1 MSFAPETASFK
12 SKMPKILNENDA
24 PDGALINSPK
34 QGTIA
39 GQGDV
44 GGKHVPI
51 RGMVSTHTSNDDPLL
66 DVSHPLGRL
75 PSYET
80 GTPYVPQDEVAQLHE
95 GEAVIPADEASRMRN
110 LDGSSGQEDA
120 STESRPSEHEQKQ
133 SLVQDDISQ
142 AQQKGDLIGAGRG
155 LINENILNRGDA
167 SMEKRPTEQLPRVAG
182 TEPAAPEASSV
193 IPKIGEPSASPD
205 LIQTKPEMPAYIGTK
220 RIGKGTAGEA
230 ELKDERETKIDHL
243 KYTMANGSREEAAN
257 AQEQLARLEQGTPWG
272 SPSNHAGILGKIGHI
287 AARIGE
293 GALDAYAG
301 PETTATLIPGSKEGL
316 AAKEA
321 QGIGKIKA

>member
-1 MSFAPETASFK
+1 MSIRPDTQTHK
-12 SKMPKILNENDA
+12 SKMPKISDPQDDHQLILAHANERVLTPSHEA
-24 PDGALINSPK
+24 
-34 QGTIA
+34 
-39 GQGDV
+39 
-44 GGKHVPI
+44 
-51 RGMVSTHTSNDDPLL
+51 
-66 DVSHPLGRL
+66 SHPLGRL
-75 PSYET
+75 PSYDG

-110 LDGSSGQEDA
+110 LDGSSRQEDA

-193 IPKIGEPSASPD
+193 IPKIGETSASPD

-257 AQEQLARLEQGTPWG
+257 AQEQLAR
-272 SPSNHAGILGKIGHI
+272 
-287 AARIGE
+287 
-293 GALDAYAG
+293 
-301 PETTATLIPGSKEGL
+301 
-316 AAKEA
+316 
-321 QGIGKIKA
+321 